1 MRVLVAAASRYGA
14 TAEIADAL
22 GRVLEDEELAAVVM
36 PVEEA
41 DDLTGYDALVLG
53 SGVYAGR
60 WLNDARQFIDGHVEQ
75 IAARPTWLFSSGP
88 IGDPPKPDEAHAVDV
103 ADLVEKTRAR
113 GHRVFS
119 GKLDKSGMRF
129 ADRAIVSAVR
139 SAEGD
144 FRDWDEI
151 TEWGRQIANALKANA
166 A

>member
-22 GRVLEDEELAAVVM
+22 GRVLEDEGLAAVVM

-41 DDLTGYDALVLG
+41 DDLTGYEALVLG
-53 SGVYAGR
+53 SGVYAGC
-60 WLNDARQFIDGHVEQ
+60 WLKDARQLIDGHVEQ

-113 GHRVFS
+113 GHRVFA

-139 SAEGD
+139 SVEGD

-151 TEWGRQIANALKANA
+151 TEWGRQIANALKASA